1 VILLKLHTRHGVLFY
16 YITVCTVCAFFYS
29 ICIMRYCGDVSDNL
43 GPSALINFIWPIKAM
58 YIWL

>member
-1 VILLKLHTRHGVLFY
+1 MVYYFIILLYVPFVL
-16 YITVCTVCAFFYS
+16 FFYS